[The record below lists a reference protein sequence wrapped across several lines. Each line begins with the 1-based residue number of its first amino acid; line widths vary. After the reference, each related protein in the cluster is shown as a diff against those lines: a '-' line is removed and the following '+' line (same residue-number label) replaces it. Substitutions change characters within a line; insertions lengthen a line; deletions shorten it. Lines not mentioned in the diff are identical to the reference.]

1 MKKFVKMTGVAA
13 PILRAN
19 VDTDA
24 LLPGRFLTKAE
35 EIGKSGFG
43 AYLFADWRRGPDG
56 GEDPDFVLNQP
67 LYRKATILLGGDNFG
82 CGSSREHAVWA
93 LAGFGIRCVMAPG
106 FGEIFFNNCFKNFVL
121 PIVLEPQIVDG
132 LAAQVSRDGG
142 GGELTVDLEAC
153 TVSGPD
159 GAPHAF
165 TIDASRRAALLE
177 GLDDIGV
184 TLRREDE
191 IAAFQAADRAR
202 RPWIYL

>member
-43 AYLFADWRRGPDG
+43 EYLFADWRRRPDG
-56 GEDPDFVLNQP
+56 SENPDFVLNQP
-67 LYRKATILLGGDNFG
+67 PYRTATILLGGENFG

-121 PIVLEPQIVDG
+121 PVVLEEQIVGD
-132 LAAQVSRDGG
+132 LAGQVSRNGG

-159 GAPHAF
+159 RAPHAF

-184 TLRREDE
+184 TLQREDE
-191 IAAFQAADRAR
+191 IAAFQATDRTR